1 MDERRDA
8 LAVLNAGYKRGARV
22 DRCKENGDLVSFDAF
37 CPKAYAGLDS
47 GALVATLLSR
57 SITLRMER
65 KTARERAEMW
75 IAPLVEPEAVA
86 LRERCEAWGAQHVER
101 LATHRPDLLGLF
113 NRAAEVWWALLSIAE
128 QAGGEWEARARDATG
143 EFASGGDGTDDVP
156 DQVQLLL
163 DIRDAFGDETAVT
176 TSTLLARLNDLDES
190 PWGARRKGEGI
201 DARGL
206 ARMLRPFKIKPR
218 SVRAEGGSKG
228 YRIEQFDDAFARHL
242 PEAAQAAQPA
252 WGAGSNV
259 PDSDPLDATG
269 GTYPAQTT
277 PHGERD
283 VPDVPDVPDFQG
295 GVAWATLAQSPAW
308 RSRASRQPPRSACRS
323 TALNG
328 TSSRPCASCVAGA
341 CASCP

>member
-1 MDERRDA
+1 VAVLYRRVDRDKPALLVDEVDNYPMDERRDA

-156 DQVQLLL
+156 T
-163 DIRDAFGDETAVT
+163 RCSCCSTSGTHSVT
-176 TSTLLARLNDLDES
+176 
-190 PWGARRKGEGI
+190 
-201 DARGL
+201 
-206 ARMLRPFKIKPR
+206 RPR
-218 SVRAEGGSKG
+218 
-228 YRIEQFDDAFARHL
+228 
-242 PEAAQAAQPA
+242 
-252 WGAGSNV
+252 
-259 PDSDPLDATG
+259 
-269 GTYPAQTT
+269 
-277 PHGERD
+277 
-283 VPDVPDVPDFQG
+283 
-295 GVAWATLAQSPAW
+295 
-308 RSRASRQPPRSACRS
+308 
-323 TALNG
+323 
-328 TSSRPCASCVAGA
+328 
-341 CASCP
+341 